1 LGIVYSVNIYYFCPQ
16 SNRKPLKVSNETKV
30 GALTAIAI
38 TLLILGFNF
47 LKGKSV
53 LTRTNRIYA
62 VFDNVGG
69 LKTSNPVMIKGLK
82 VGTVYDIFEQGKDL
96 SKIIVVINLQKD
108 VNIPSNST
116 ANIETS
122 FTAASTLDINLGNST
137 AFIKS
142 GDTITSI
149 TKLGV
154 LDQLSN
160 SAAPAVDSIKKAAA
174 MLGHVL
180 ENVNTIFDPNTKGN
194 LQTVIANMK
203 LVTERLTY
211 TAADLQALMN
221 AQTGSVSKTMNNLES
236 FSSNLADNNGKID
249 SILTNLNTTTAQL
262 SQSQI
267 KETVSTLNKTVT
279 ELNSTLTKINSNDG
293 SLGKLINDPG
303 AYNSLMSNLRS
314 INTLIDDLKVHPKR
328 YINIS
333 VFGKKDKSTPL
344 TAPLSDSTQQP
355 KQ

>member
-1 LGIVYSVNIYYFCPQ
+1 M
-16 SNRKPLKVSNETKV
+16 KVSNETKV

-53 LTRTNRIYA
+53 LTKTNRIYA

-69 LKTSNPVMIKGLK
+69 LKPSNPVMINGLK
-82 VGTVYDIFEQGKDL
+82 VGAVYDIFEQSKDL
-96 SKIIVVINLQKD
+96 RRIIVSINMLKD
-108 VNIPSNST
+108 INIPSNST
-116 ANIETS
+116 ANIQTS
-122 FTAASTLDINLGNST
+122 FTAASTLDINLGNNST
-137 AFIKS
+137 FIKN
-142 GDTITSI
+142 GDTIKSV

-174 MLGHVL
+174 MLGRVL

-203 LVTERLTY
+203 LITERLSY

-221 AQTGSVSKTMNNLES
+221 AQTGAVSKSMNNLES
-236 FSSNLADNNGKID
+236 FSGNLVKNNDKFD
-249 SILTNLNTTTAQL
+249 SIIENLNKTTAQL
-262 SQSQI
+262 SQTEL
-267 KETVSTLNKTVT
+267 KETVGNLNKSLGELKTV
-279 ELNSTLTKINSNDG
+279 LAKVNSNEG
-293 SLGKLINDPG
+293 SLGKLINDPS

-314 INTLIDDLKVHPKR
+314 VNTLVDDLKVHPKR
-328 YINIS
+328 YVSFS
-333 VFGKKDKSTPL
+333 VFGKKEKSSPL
-344 TAPLSDSTQQP
+344 SAPLSDTANQQQP

>member
-1 LGIVYSVNIYYFCPQ
+1 M
-16 SNRKPLKVSNETKV
+16 KVSNETKV

-69 LKTSNPVMIKGLK
+69 LKPSNPVMIKGLK

-96 SKIIVVINLQKD
+96 SKIIVVINMQKD

-116 ANIETS
+116 ANIQTS
-122 FTAASTLDINLGNST
+122 FTAASTLDINLGT
-137 AFIKS
+137 ATTYLKT
-142 GDTITSI
+142 GDTLTSI

-180 ENVNTIFDPNTKGN
+180 ENVNTIFDPSTKGN

-221 AQTGSVSKTMNNLES
+221 AQTGAVSHTMNNLES
-236 FSSNLADNNGKID
+236 FSGNLAKNNGKFD
-249 SILTNLNTTTAQL
+249 SIIDNLNKTTAQL
-262 SQSQI
+262 SQTEL
-267 KETVSTLNKTVT
+267 KETVSNLNKSLS
-279 ELNSTLTKINSNDG
+279 ELKTTLAKINNNEG
-293 SLGKLINDPG
+293 SLGKLINEPG
-303 AYNSLMSNLRS
+303 LYNNLMSNLRS
-314 INTLIDDLKVHPKR
+314 VNTLIDDLKVHPKR
-328 YINIS
+328 YVSFS
-333 VFGKKDKSTPL
+333 VFGKKEKSPPL
-344 TAPLSDSTQQP
+344 TAPLSDSSNQQ

>member
-1 LGIVYSVNIYYFCPQ
+1 M
-16 SNRKPLKVSNETKV
+16 KVSNETKV

-53 LTRTNRIYA
+53 LTKTNRIYA

-69 LKTSNPVMIKGLK
+69 LKPSNPVMINGLK
-82 VGTVYDIFEQGKDL
+82 VGAVYDIFEQSKDL
-96 SKIIVVINLQKD
+96 RRIIVSINMLKD
-108 VNIPSNST
+108 INIPSNST
-116 ANIETS
+116 ANIQTS
-122 FTAASTLDINLGNST
+122 FTAASTLDINLGNNST
-137 AFIKS
+137 FIKN
-142 GDTITSI
+142 GDTIKSV

-174 MLGHVL
+174 MLGRVL

-203 LVTERLTY
+203 LITERLSY

-221 AQTGSVSKTMNNLES
+221 AQTGAVSKSMNNLES
-236 FSSNLADNNGKID
+236 FSGNLVKNNDKFD
-249 SILTNLNTTTAQL
+249 SIIENLNKTTAQL
-262 SQSQI
+262 SQTEL
-267 KETVSTLNKTVT
+267 KETVGNLNKSLGELKTV
-279 ELNSTLTKINSNDG
+279 LAKVNSNEG
-293 SLGKLINDPG
+293 SLGKLINDPSV
-303 AYNSLMSNLRS
+303 YNSLMSNLRS
-314 INTLIDDLKVHPKR
+314 VNTLIDDLKVHPKR
-328 YINIS
+328 YVSFS
-333 VFGKKDKSTPL
+333 VFGKKEKSSPL
-344 TAPLSDSTQQP
+344 SAPLSDTANQQQP

>member
-1 LGIVYSVNIYYFCPQ
+1 
-16 SNRKPLKVSNETKV
+16 LKVSNETKV

-82 VGTVYDIFEQGKDL
+82 VGTVYDIFEQGRDL

-108 VNIPSNST
+108 VIIPSNST
-116 ANIETS
+116 ANIQTS
-122 FTAASTLDINLGNST
+122 FTAASTLDINLGNANT
-137 AFIKS
+137 FIKS

-174 MLGHVL
+174 MMAKVL
-180 ENVNTIFDPNTKGN
+180 ENINSIFDPNTKGN
-194 LQTVIANMK
+194 LQTVIANFK
-203 LVTERLTY
+203 LITEKLTL
-211 TAADLQALMN
+211 TAADLQAMMN
-221 AQTGSVSKTMNNLES
+221 AQTGSVAKSMNNLES
-236 FSSNLADNNGKID
+236 FTGSLANNNGKID
-249 SILTNLNTTTAQL
+249 SIIDNLNKTTAQL
-262 SQSQI
+262 SQTEL
-267 KETVSTLNKTVT
+267 KETVTNLNKSLSELKTV
-279 ELNSTLTKINSNDG
+279 LAKVNSNEG
-293 SLGKLINDPG
+293 SLGKLINDPSM
-303 AYNSLMSNLRS
+303 YNSLMSNLRS
-314 INTLIDDLKVHPKR
+314 VNTLIDDLKVHPKR
-328 YINIS
+328 YVSFS
-333 VFGKKDKSTPL
+333 VFGKKVKSPPL
-344 TAPLSDSTQQP
+344 TAPLSDSANQPQP

>member
-1 LGIVYSVNIYYFCPQ
+1 
-16 SNRKPLKVSNETKV
+16 LKVSNETKV

-53 LTRTNRIYA
+53 LSRSNRIYA

-69 LKTSNPVMIKGLK
+69 LKSSNPVTVNGLK
-82 VGTVYDIFEQGKDL
+82 IGTVYDIFEQSKDVR
-96 SKIIVVINLQKD
+96 KIIVSINLLKD

-116 ANIETS
+116 ANIQTS
-122 FTAASTLDINLGNST
+122 FTAASSLDINLGNAT
-137 AFIKS
+137 TYIKN

-149 TKLGV
+149 TKPGV

-174 MLGHVL
+174 ALSRVL

-194 LQTVIANMK
+194 LQTTIANLK
-203 LVTERLTY
+203 LVTERLSY

-221 AQTGSVSKTMNNLES
+221 AQTGAVAHTMNNLES
-236 FSSNLADNNGKID
+236 FSGNLSKNNDKFD
-249 SILTNLNTTTAQL
+249 SIIDNLQKTTAQL
-262 SQSQI
+262 SQAEL
-267 KETVSTLNKTVT
+267 KETVANLNKSLGELKTT
-279 ELNSTLTKINSNDG
+279 LSKLNSSEG
-293 SLGKLINDPG
+293 SLGKLINEPNL
-303 AYNSLMSNLRS
+303 YNSLMSNLRS
-314 INTLIDDLKVHPKR
+314 VNTLIDDLKVHPKR
-328 YINIS
+328 YVSFS
-333 VFGKKDKSTPL
+333 VFGRKEKSPPL
-344 TAPLSDSTQQP
+344 TAPLSDSANQPQP